1 MLMGGGGLASEKGE
15 EVVLGAG
22 AGAGAGA
29 GSGAGAGGGPGKG
42 SGSAEGAGAGG
53 AGAGAGAGLAGGPD
67 GGVEVT
73 VEDEGGAVG
82 PPGPYPIGGIMPPNA
97 PGGAEGA

>member
-22 AGAGAGA
+22 AGAG
-29 GSGAGAGGGPGKG
+29 SGAGAGGGPGNG
-42 SGSAEGAGAGG
+42 SGSDEGAGAGD
-53 AGAGAGAGLAGGPD
+53 AGAGAGLAGGPD
-67 GGVEVT
+67 DGVEVT

>member
-22 AGAGAGA
+22 AGAG
-29 GSGAGAGGGPGKG
+29 SGAGAGGGPGKG
-42 SGSAEGAGAGG
+42 SGSDEGAGAG
-53 AGAGAGAGLAGGPD
+53 GAGAGAGLAGGPD